1 MVTSFISILSGVETN
16 KTFTSNQRNVGTYMS
31 INRGNG
37 DCTYKLHASGFCP
50 CPLQPVDLSV
60 NKILYVQ
67 TDGLKL
73 FLKEKH

>member
-1 MVTSFISILSGVETN
+1 MSAHTFQATEGIL
-16 KTFTSNQRNVGTYMS
+16 
-31 INRGNG
+31 NG
-37 DCTYKLHASGFCP
+37 DSTYKLHASGFCP